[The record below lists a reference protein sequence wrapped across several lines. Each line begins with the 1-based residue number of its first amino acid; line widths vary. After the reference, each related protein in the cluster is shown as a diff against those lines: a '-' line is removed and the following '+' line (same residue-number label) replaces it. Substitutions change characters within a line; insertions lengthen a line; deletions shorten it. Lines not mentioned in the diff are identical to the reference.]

1 MKGWK
6 LSDDVFLIMVSVAAG
21 IYLFVSR
28 DMLDFYALLIIF
40 FIYLLLCLIVFLL
53 KKRIK
58 RIEKKY
64 RERTMKNFSE
74 NIKYIGVDDRD
85 LDLFEGQY
93 VVPEGMAYNSYV
105 IVDEK
110 IAVTDTVDVH
120 KVNEWLANLDAA
132 LAGRKPDYLVIH
144 HLEPDHA
151 GGIADFVA
159 KYPEATLVSSAKAF
173 ALLPQFMALPE
184 TVKKQTVKE
193 GDTLSLGAH
202 TLQFIGAPMVHW
214 PEVLFSYEQ
223 SEKVLFAADAFG
235 KFGVYDAD
243 PDDWACEARRYY
255 FNIVGKYGNQVQAV
269 LKKAAALDIKTI
281 CPLHGPVLTENLGYY
296 IDKYNTWS
304 SYAPEDKGVLVA
316 FASIYGGTK
325 KAAEKLAEKLTAA
338 GVEKVVVSDLA
349 RSDMAEV
356 IEDAFRYDRMVVAAP
371 TYDAGLFPVMED
383 FLNHLKAK
391 NYSNRKVG
399 VVENGTWAPMAAKKM
414 TEILATLK
422 NVTIAETVVTVKST
436 LSVESEAALDKLVA
450 EMA

>member
-1 MKGWK
+1 
-6 LSDDVFLIMVSVAAG
+6 
-21 IYLFVSR
+21 
-28 DMLDFYALLIIF
+28 
-40 FIYLLLCLIVFLL
+40 
-53 KKRIK
+53 
-58 RIEKKY
+58 
-64 RERTMKNFSE
+64 MKNFSE

-85 LDLFEGQY
+85 IDLFEGQY

-110 IAVTDTVDVH
+110 IAVTDTVDAH
-120 KVNEWLANLDAA
+120 KVGEWLTNLEAA

-173 ALLPQFMALPE
+173 ALLPQFMTLPE
-184 TVKKQTVKE
+184 SVKKQTVKE
-193 GDTLSLGAH
+193 GDTLALGAH

-325 KAAEKLAEKLTAA
+325 KAAEKLAEKLSAA

-422 NVTIAETVVTVKST
+422 NVTLAETVVTVKST
-436 LSVESEAALDKLVA
+436 LSAESEAAMDKLVS
-450 EMA
+450 ELL